1 MIKTEFGIMD
11 TIDPEKN
18 YVKCEPQKY
27 GCVAIDDDK
36 YINDWWPRLLLIRTY
51 TQSRSRPSFAL
62 DRYGVTLI
70 PPESLPALQDIV
82 ISDKR
87 INHDHNLIALADKIS
102 QAIDEQ
108 KYMIHFGV

>member
-1 MIKTEFGIMD
+1 MSL
-11 TIDPEKN
+11 
-18 YVKCEPQKY
+18 
-27 GCVAIDDDK
+27 
-36 YINDWWPRLLLIRTY
+36 PR
-51 TQSRSRPSFAL
+51 L

-87 INHDHNLIALADKIS
+87 INYDHHLIALADKIR